1 MGEPRLA
8 RVTRPRR
15 STPPG
20 SPPSG
25 RANRPWHKHTP
36 PAEPSLWPRVSP
48 TESQSLGRLW
58 QSVPHDTRALR
69 GTSRAHWLDGIS
81 KMDGKNFK

>member
-1 MGEPRLA
+1 MSRGSRGSRGRGVRRRQAA
-8 RVTRPRR
+8 R
-15 STPPG
+15 
-20 SPPSG
+20 PSG

-81 KMDGKNFK
+81 KMDGKF